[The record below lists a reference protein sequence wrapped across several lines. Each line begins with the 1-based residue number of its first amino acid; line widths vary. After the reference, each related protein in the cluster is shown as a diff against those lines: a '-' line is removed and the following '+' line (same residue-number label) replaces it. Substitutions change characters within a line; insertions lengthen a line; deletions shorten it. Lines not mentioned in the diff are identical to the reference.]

1 MEQNKK
7 EGFYD
12 DGFQGILRKDLK
24 KKLEKKSGVDID
36 TESISQKATEV
47 LKKLDSTTN
56 NIVKEK
62 TNNNKGKMVKT
73 PRTNESV
80 KTGEGTS
87 NITNKQNTNNSVRN
101 NVQKQRKFNNTKTR
115 KDTNDNNIVTSSKAN
130 SNDKRTNSIFEKG
143 KLKIIPLGG
152 LQEIGKNLTIFE
164 YEKEI
169 VIVDCGIAFPE
180 DDMLGVDLV
189 IPDITYLEKNVD
201 KIKGIVVTHGHE
213 DHIGAIPY
221 FLQKINVPIY
231 ATKLTMGLIENKL
244 EEHNLLR
251 DAKLHIIKP
260 KDRIKFGSIEVEAIK
275 TTHSI
280 ADSLAFALHTPVG
293 TIVHTGDFKI
303 DYTPIDGEVTDF
315 ARFAEL
321 GREGVL
327 LLMSDST
334 NVERPGYTMS
344 ERSVGLEFD
353 KIFMNSNKR
362 ILVATFASNI
372 HRMQQII
379 NSAVKFGRKVAP
391 IGRSV
396 LKVID
401 VAKELGY
408 ITAPEDS
415 LIDIDKINLYNPEQL
430 VIITTGS
437 QGESMSALS
446 RMSTG
451 DHRKVTITPE
461 DLVIFSSS
469 PIPGNEKSVG
479 RVIDELQKLGA
490 EVIYNQLA
498 DVHVSGH
505 ACQEELKMMITLTK
519 PKFFMPVHGEY
530 RFLIHHGEIAKLLGV
545 NSDNIFIMANGKTL
559 EVTSDSARIGA
570 QVQSGIVLVDGLGVG
585 DVGNIVIRD
594 RQMLSENGMIL
605 IVFSLESK
613 TAKLLGG
620 PDIITRGF
628 VYVRESEDLVE
639 EIKDFSKKQILKL
652 QNEGVTEWST
662 IKNTVRDSLCDFVY
676 KKTKRNPMILP
687 IITEVNTQNI
697 YKM

>member
-1 MEQNKK
+1 MEKNNKNTGAIYDDSVSSGALLKDIKKKLDKKSNVNIDTFSIEEKANKVIKNLDNENKKIEEKTIKKIVKAVKSDSQNKK
-7 EGFYD
+7 N
-12 DGFQGILRKDLK
+12 I
-24 KKLEKKSGVDID
+24 
-36 TESISQKATEV
+36 
-47 LKKLDSTTN
+47 N
-56 NIVKEK
+56 N
-62 TNNNKGKMVKT
+62 
-73 PRTNESV
+73 R
-80 KTGEGTS
+80 
-87 NITNKQNTNNSVRN
+87 
-101 NVQKQRKFNNTKTR
+101 NTKKET
-115 KDTNDNNIVTSSKAN
+115 KTVVSTNSKNISRSRSGK
-130 SNDKRTNSIFEKG
+130 KNSIFENE
-143 KLKIIPLGG
+143 KLKVIPLGG
-152 LQEIGKNLTIFE
+152 LQEIGKNLTVFE
-164 YEKEI
+164 YANEI
-169 VIVDCGIAFPE
+169 IIVDCGVAFPE
-180 DDMLGVDLV
+180 DDMLGIDLV
-189 IPDITYLEKNVD
+189 IPDVTYLEKNEK
-201 KIKGIVVTHGHE
+201 KIKGIVITHGHE

-231 ATKLTMGLIENKL
+231 ATKLTMGLIEAKL

-251 DAKLHIIKP
+251 SSELHIAKAKDIIKLG
-260 KDRIKFGSIEVEAIK
+260 KYFNVELIK

-280 ADSLAFALHTPVG
+280 ADSVALAIHTPVG
-293 TIVHTGDFKI
+293 TVVHTGDFKI
-303 DYTPIDGEVTDF
+303 DYTPIDGEVMDF

-321 GREGVL
+321 GKEGVL

-362 ILVATFASNI
+362 IIVATFASNI

-379 NSAVKFGRKVAP
+379 NSAVKFGRKVAA

-396 LKVID
+396 LRVID

-408 ITAPEDS
+408 ITAPEGS
-415 LIDIDKINLYNPEQL
+415 IIDIDKIGLYNPEQL

-437 QGESMSALS
+437 QGESMSALA

-451 DHRKVTITPE
+451 EHKKVTITPE

-479 RVIDELQKLGA
+479 KLIDELQKLGA

-505 ACQEELKMMITLTK
+505 ACEEELKMMLTLTK

-530 RFLIHHGEIAKLLGV
+530 RFLRRHGQIAQLLGME
-545 NSDNIFIMANGKTL
+545 DKNIFIMANGKTL
-559 EVTSDSARIGA
+559 EVDQNSARISQ

-605 IVFSLESK
+605 VVFSLDSK
-613 TAKLLGG
+613 TAKLIGG

-628 VYVRESEDLVE
+628 VYVRESEDLME
-639 EIKDFSKKQILKL
+639 EIREFSKNQILKL
-652 QNEGVTEWST
+652 EEEGVKEWSY
-662 IKNTVRDSLCDFVY
+662 IKSKVRDSLCDFIY
-676 KKTKRNPMILP
+676 KKTRRNPMILP
-687 IITEVNTQNI
+687 IITEINM
-697 YKM
+697 KDFE

>member
-1 MEQNKK
+1 MEKNTKNVNTI
-7 EGFYD
+7 YD
-12 DGFQGILRKDLK
+12 DSVSNGALIKDIK
-24 KKLEKKSGVDID
+24 KKLDRKTNIDID
-36 TESISQKATEV
+36 NISIEEKANKV
-47 LKKLDSTTN
+47 RQSLDKENSKVERKNVKVNSKTVNQNRKNNAANKTRTVRSSVSKRPQTVKST
-56 NIVKEK
+56 K
-62 TNNNKGKMVKT
+62 
-73 PRTNESV
+73 S
-80 KTGEGTS
+80 
-87 NITNKQNTNNSVRN
+87 NSV
-101 NVQKQRKFNNTKTR
+101 
-115 KDTNDNNIVTSSKAN
+115 
-130 SNDKRTNSIFEKG
+130 FEKD

-152 LQEIGKNLTIFE
+152 LQEIGKNLTVFE
-164 YEKEI
+164 YRNEI
-169 VIVDCGIAFPE
+169 IIVDCGVAFPD

-189 IPDITYLEKNVD
+189 IPDVTYLEKNAK
-201 KIKGIVVTHGHE
+201 KIKGMVITHGHE

-221 FLQKINVPIY
+221 FLKKINVPVY
-231 ATKLTMGLIENKL
+231 ATKLTMGLIEAKL

-251 DAKLHIIKP
+251 SAELHIAKP
-260 KDRIKFGSIEVEAIK
+260 KDIVKLGRYFNVEFIK

-280 ADSLAFALHTPVG
+280 ADAVAFAIHTPVG
-293 TIVHTGDFKI
+293 TVVHTGDFKI
-303 DYTPIDGEVTDF
+303 DYTPIDGEVMDF

-321 GREGVL
+321 GKEGVL

-362 ILVATFASNI
+362 IIVATFASNI

-379 NSAVKFGRKVAP
+379 NSAVKFGRKVAA

-396 LKVID
+396 LRVID
-401 VAKELGY
+401 VAQQLGY
-408 ITAPEDS
+408 ITAPEGS
-415 LIDIDKINLYNPEQL
+415 IIDIDKIGLYNPEQL

-437 QGESMSALS
+437 QGESMSALA

-451 DHRKVTITPE
+451 EHRKVTITPE

-479 RVIDELQKLGA
+479 KLIDELQKLGA

-505 ACQEELKMMITLTK
+505 ACEEELKMMLTLTK

-530 RFLIHHGEIAKLLGV
+530 RFLRRHGHIAELLGM
-545 NSDNIFIMANGKTL
+545 SDKNIFIMANGKTL
-559 EVTSDSARIGA
+559 EVDSNSARIGQ

-605 IVFSLESK
+605 VVFSLDGK
-613 TAKLLGG
+613 TGKLVGG

-628 VYVRESEDLVE
+628 VYVRESEDLME
-639 EIKDFSKKQILKL
+639 EIRVFSKEQILKL
-652 QNEGVTEWST
+652 ENEGIKEWSV
-662 IKNTVRDSLCDFVY
+662 IKGKVRDSLCDFVY
-676 KKTKRNPMILP
+676 KKTRRNPMILP
-687 IITEVNTQNI
+687 IITEVNV
-697 YKM
+697 KEM